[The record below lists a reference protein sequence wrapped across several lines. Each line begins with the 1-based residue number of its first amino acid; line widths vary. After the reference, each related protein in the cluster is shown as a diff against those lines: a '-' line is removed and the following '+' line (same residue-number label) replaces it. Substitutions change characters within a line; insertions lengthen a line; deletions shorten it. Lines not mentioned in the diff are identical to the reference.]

1 MLVIFGAA
9 LLLAVVGT
17 PVMRRIAFRIGIV
30 DHTAERK
37 LHTRSMPLLG
47 GVALYAAV
55 LGSLLL
61 YPGQRALVQLAG
73 IFIGAT
79 WISFCGLW
87 DDGRGMR
94 PAVKL
99 VAQVIATLILLTS
112 GVQVA
117 LPLPGWVNVVLTLL
131 WVIGITNAINLL
143 DNMDGLASGV
153 AAVAAGALLLLAAM
167 NGQVLVGAL
176 AAALLGACLGFLLH
190 NFNPARIFMGDTGSL
205 FLGFLLA
212 AVGIKLR
219 FPDNV
224 NWVTWMVPILVL
236 GVPVFDTTLVV
247 VSRLRRGR
255 NPLTTPGRDHVS
267 HRLVQLGWTRKEA
280 VLLLYLA
287 GAALG
292 GVGVFVS
299 QASAWG
305 GYGAALAVAAVAL
318 AALIWLERRVPLA
331 ENGLPIPE
339 ASD

>member
-1 MLVIFGAA
+1 
-9 LLLAVVGT
+9 
-17 PVMRRIAFRIGIV
+17 
-30 DHTAERK
+30 
-37 LHTRSMPLLG
+37 
-47 GVALYAAV
+47 
-55 LGSLLL
+55 
-61 YPGQRALVQLAG
+61 
-73 IFIGAT
+73 
-79 WISFCGLW
+79 
-87 DDGRGMR
+87 MR

-99 VAQVIATLILLTS
+99 VAQVIAGLILLAS

-131 WVIGITNAINLL
+131 WIVGITNAINLL

-153 AAVAAGALLLLAAM
+153 AAVAAGCFMLLAAM
-167 NGQVLVGAL
+167 NGQVLVGGL

-224 NWVTWMVPILVL
+224 NWITWMVPVLVL

-247 VSRLRRGR
+247 VSRLRRGK
-255 NPLTTPGRDHVS
+255 NPFTTPGKDHLS
-267 HRLVQLGWTRKEA
+267 HRLVRLGWTRREA

-299 QASAWG
+299 QASALG
-305 GYGAALAVAAVAL
+305 GYLLPFGDLGRPGRPGLAGA
-318 AALIWLERRVPLA
+318 PS
-331 ENGLPIPE
+331 PE
-339 ASD
+339 D